1 MKKFLIMAMAAIG
14 VAGWAESLRFYRK
27 WDDKR
32 KDAFE
37 SEMKLRKYVSFI
49 HHTRGGEWGSLL
61 PSQQRTLDEADED
74 YIKIYGDNF

>member
-1 MKKFLIMAMAAIG
+1 MVTKTRKEGKSYEEIFDYG
-14 VAGWAESLRFYRK
+14 NGRK

-32 KDAFE
+32 QEAFE

-49 HHTRGGEWGSLL
+49 HHTRGGEWESLL

-74 YIKIYGDNF
+74 YIKIYSDNF